1 MRRFM
6 TSAAMCCLL
15 SACGGGDGSSG
26 VPIVSGPV
34 GSAPTPTP
42 SPPSTPTPSPPAT
55 PSPAPTAEVSLILPP
70 ADAVVT
76 SATLDFVLTGNEVAN
91 KTSDWVTTQP
101 AAAFALNYN
110 ASTST
115 FLLADD
121 QRSRSF
127 DPSQIFSDSSY
138 RDGLPSRQYG
148 QNTLSNKDFLVV
160 FKGPLANVT
169 QVSPKYGAYGAWQ
182 HNEGTSPVRIR
193 LDYFTYGSPTPVAAM
208 PRSGQTTFRVIG
220 SGNHTD
226 AGGLFFTQTNTLFTV
241 DWSTGKI
248 IASVLVTG
256 SDFLRDSTGGV
267 NAFTISGTVAGNGS
281 QGSLFYGTGIDRP
294 GQFTIRFYG
303 PNADEL
309 ALVYTTTNQYGGEVG
324 VALGTRQ

>member
-1 MRRFM
+1 MRRLM
-6 TSAAMCCLL
+6 TSAAVCCLL
-15 SACGGGDGSSG
+15 SACGGGDGSNG
-26 VPIVSGPV
+26 AGNGAPIISGP
-34 GSAPTPTP
+34 GGPTATPTPTP
-42 SPPSTPTPSPPAT
+42 SPSPVATPTPSPTAAVSLVLPAT
-55 PSPAPTAEVSLILPP
+55 
-70 ADAVVT
+70 DAVIG
-76 SATLDFVLTGNEVAN
+76 SATLDFVLTGNDVAN

-101 AAAFALNYN
+101 APAFALNYN

-169 QVSPKYGAYGAWQ
+169 QAFPKYGAYGAWQ

-193 LDYFTYGSPTPVAAM
+193 LDYFTYGSPTPIAAM
-208 PRSGQTTFRVIG
+208 PRSGRTTFRVIG
-220 SGNHTD
+220 SGNHAD
-226 AGGLFFTQTNTLFTV
+226 AGGLFFTQTNNLFTV
-241 DWSTGKI
+241 DWATGKI
-248 IASVLVTG
+248 SANVLVTG

-267 NAFTISGTVAGNGS
+267 NTFSIDGTISGNGA
-281 QGSLFYGTGIDRP
+281 QGSLYYGSAVDRP
-294 GQFTIRFYG
+294 GQYMIQFYG
-303 PNADEL
+303 PNADEI
-309 ALVYTTTNQYGGEVG
+309 AIVYTTTNQYGGEIG
-324 VALGTRQ
+324 VAIGTRQ

>member
-1 MRRFM
+1 MRRLM
-6 TSAAMCCLL
+6 TSAAICCLL
-15 SACGGGDGSSG
+15 SSCGGGGDSGSG
-26 VPIVSGPV
+26 VPVVSGPV
-34 GSAPTPTP
+34 ASAPTPTP
-42 SPPSTPTPSPPAT
+42 SPPSTPTPPPTGT
-55 PSPAPTAEVSLILPP
+55 PPLTADVSLILPP
-70 ADAVVT
+70 PDAVVT

-91 KTSDWVTTQP
+91 KASDWVTMQP
-101 AAAFALNYN
+101 GPSFSLNYN

-127 DPSQIFSDSSY
+127 DPSQIFSDSTY

-148 QNTLSNKDFLVV
+148 QNTLNNKDFLIV

-169 QVSPKYGAYGAWQ
+169 QVTPKYGAYGAWQ

-193 LDYFTYGSPTPVAAM
+193 LDYFTYGSPTPIAAM
-208 PRSGQTTFRVIG
+208 PRSGQTIFRVIG

-241 DWSTGKI
+241 DWATGTI
-248 IASVLVTG
+248 TGNVFVTG
-256 SDFLRDSTGGV
+256 SDFLRDSSGGV
-267 NAFTISGTVAGNGS
+267 NVFTINGAISANGS
-281 QGSLFYGTGIDRP
+281 QGSLYYGAGIDRP
-294 GQFTIRFYG
+294 GQFVIRFYG

-309 ALVYTTTNQYGGEVG
+309 ALVYTTTNQNGGEVG
-324 VALGTRQ
+324 VAIGTRQ